1 MSNPSKQKGTAF
13 ETAVVEYLK
22 SRGIACERRA
32 LHGNTDKGD
41 IAGVPD
47 WTFELKN
54 RRTLDIGGAVDEART
69 EALNARTPWYVA
81 IVKRPRKGSPADA
94 FAVMPLS
101 ELVVLILELQ
111 RRTWQAANPGIE
123 IPTELARQQRIGGH

>member
-13 ETAVVEYLK
+13 ETATVEYLK

-41 IAGVPD
+41 IAGVD
-47 WTFELKN
+47 GWTFELKN
-54 RRTLDIGGAVDEART
+54 RRTLDIGGAVDEAT
-69 EALNARTPWYVA
+69 LEAHNSGTPFYAA

-101 ELVVLILELQ
+101 LLVDLIFALEPE
-111 RRTWQAANPGIE
+111 RI
-123 IPTELARQQRIGGH
+123 RQQRKAGG

>member
-22 SRGIACERRA
+22 ARGIACERRA

-41 IAGVPD
+41 IAGIKD

-54 RRTLDIGGAVDEART
+54 RKALDIGGAVDEARL
-69 EALNARTPWYVA
+69 EARNAGTNLYAA
-81 IVKRPRKGSPADA
+81 IVKRPRKGDPGEA

-101 ELVVLILELQ
+101 LLVEVIWRVDE
-111 RRTWQAANPGIE
+111 AKV
-123 IPTELARQQRIGGH
+123 